1 MRACYSIL
9 ANPLGKGVLEQVVE
23 LLTRLIHVVDHLE
36 TYPKLIQGSKWQWS
50 ATVCFGVL
58 QYVSTCLTFFPMLQS
73 AQLLKSI
80 GHFMGVMENQVEI
93 IGNPEKINALKIR

>member
-1 MRACYSIL
+1 M
-9 ANPLGKGVLEQVVE
+9 N
-23 LLTRLIHVVDHLE
+23 VVDHLE

-93 IGNPEKINALKIR
+93 IGNPEKINEHLMKAIENPMNPTDLNYPKES